1 MNYARTRAHV
11 KFCTAKHCMIEY
23 DKSKVEQPCWMLEH
37 LLDMVEES
45 AVHAAAEKLRLEA
58 CQYDSDSANVTEQA
72 KDSFR
77 RTAAVLVQAA
87 EDIDPFHVVG
97 GKLVRRKDGLPVKQL
112 EGKEND
118 AQPGVHPG

>member
-1 MNYARTRAHV
+1 MNYARTRAHI
-11 KFCTAKHCMIEY
+11 KFCTAQHCIIEH
-23 DKSKVEQPCWMLEH
+23 DKSKVEQPCWLLDH

-58 CQYDSDSANVTEQA
+58 CQYDSDSGDATEQQT

-87 EDIDPFHVVG
+87 EDIDPFHVVDG
-97 GKLVRRKDGLPVKQL
+97 VLVGRKDGLPVKL
-112 EGKEND
+112 
-118 AQPGVHPG
+118 